1 MTRPSLGESANVNPV
16 RKRWILGGGALAV
29 VAIVVAAILLL
40 SGGSTPEAASGSST
54 GPSDQV
60 VASPTEVATKYMKSF
75 SDNYVSGAAVVTD
88 DTNAATAALTDL
100 RASLKGTKVVATL
113 TQVAPAAAGATKTT
127 GTFSVS
133 WTFSAGQVWSYDNT
147 LELVLSN
154 QKWLVHWTP
163 ALLNPKLEAG
173 ERMALGSV
181 STHPAVVDRD
191 GKPLVTS
198 AFQPAEGNPAPL
210 LQSSLTSVAQ
220 EHGTSDTPFSIV
232 RADSA
237 GKPLETLFG
246 KDGAESKPLTSS
258 LSVKAQ
264 AAAQAAVDKAKGS
277 AMLVAISPSTGDILA
292 VAQNAAAGNAPK
304 SLSGLY
310 APGSTFKIATAAA
323 AMESGV
329 GADTV
334 LECPGTAQIGQRTI
348 ANAGFQKPPIPMH
361 WAFAFSCNTTFAK
374 LASNLSPSGLKQ
386 AADQFG
392 LNADFDIPGIST
404 ETGKVEA
411 DSTETE
417 QIEDGIGQGKVQVS
431 PFGAALMAATV
442 AAGQAV
448 TPKLW
453 HGIDT
458 KVTTK
463 YSGPPGAVVSSLRSM
478 MREVVTGG
486 TATALKGSG
495 NVAGKTGTAQTSDSD
510 PSKANGWFVGF
521 KGDVAFAVLMEG
533 APSSALALPVTAD
546 FLAGL

>member
-1 MTRPSLGESANVNPV
+1 VSPA
-16 RKRWILGGGALAV
+16 RKRWVLGGGALAFG
-29 VAIVVAAILLL
+29 AIVLAAVLLL
-40 SGGSTPEAASGSST
+40 SGGSTPEAASTSSAK
-54 GPSDQV
+54 PSPPV
-60 VASPTEVATKYMKSF
+60 ESATEIATKYLKSF
-75 SDNYVSGAAVVTD
+75 SDNYVGGAAVVTD
-88 DTNAATAALTDL
+88 DTNAATTALTGL
-100 RASLKGTKVVATL
+100 RASLKGAKVVARL

-127 GTFSVS
+127 ATFSVS

-163 ALLNPKLEAG
+163 ALLNPKLAAG
-173 ERMALGSV
+173 ERLALGTVSV
-181 STHPAVVDRD
+181 HPTVVDRD

-198 AFQPAEGNPAPL
+198 AFQPVDGNPAPL
-210 LQSSLTSVAQ
+210 LQSSLTTVAQ
-220 EHGTSDTPFSIV
+220 EHGTSDTSFSIV

-246 KDGAESKPLTSS
+246 QDGAETKPLTSS
-258 LSVKAQ
+258 LSLKTQ
-264 AAAQAAVDKAKGS
+264 TAAQSAVDKAKGS
-277 AMLVAISPSTGDILA
+277 AMLVAISASTGDILA
-292 VAQNAAAGNAPK
+292 VAQNAAAGGAPK
-304 SLSGLY
+304 ALSGLY
-310 APGSTFKIATAAA
+310 APGSTFKIVTATAAMA
-323 AMESGV
+323 QSGV
-329 GADTV
+329 AADTV
-334 LECPGTAQIGQRTI
+334 LECPGSAQIGQRTI
-348 ANAGFQKPPIPMH
+348 SNANFAKPPIPLH
-361 WAFAFSCNTTFAK
+361 SAFAFSCNTTFAK
-374 LASNLSPSGLKQ
+374 LASDLGPNGLKQ

-411 DSTETE
+411 DGSETE
-417 QIEDGIGQGKVQVS
+417 QVEDGIGQGKVQVS

-442 AAGQAV
+442 AAGKAV

-463 YSGPPGAVVSSLRSM
+463 YSAPPGNVITSLRSM

-510 PSKANGWFVGF
+510 PSKANGWFVGYR
-521 KGDVAFAVLMEG
+521 GDVAFAVLLEG
-533 APSSALALPVTAD
+533 SDSSAPALPVAAG
-546 FLAGL
+546 FLAAL